1 MRSGENPDQ
10 PIMFD
15 ITPIQLAASFVSL
28 AALLL
33 FARALRGPRTQ
44 QWLGPAAD
52 WWELLRRR
60 GLPLLDRLAR
70 RRLPGQHYAA
80 YTLSLDEVVGT
91 IDASPEEV
99 EQLLWDSG
107 AKRMPLA
114 AYKTLPDGRTEVGSW
129 AWRDGL
135 LAPKQT
141 HVMLFDGDNG
151 RTLVAA
157 HKEANALNPFTAL
170 DHYLGRGYDVPAG
183 ERAVR
188 ERLDESV
195 WTAT

>member
-1 MRSGENPDQ
+1 
-10 PIMFD
+10 MFD

-80 YTLSLDEVVGT
+80 YTLSLDVEGVPAEAEVVRGLEEQGSELDVRLGNRRSAGQA
-91 IDASPEEV
+91 IDDIRRRVSAV
-99 EQLLWDSG
+99 
-107 AKRMPLA
+107 AKRL
-114 AYKTLPDGRTEVGSW
+114 
-129 AWRDGL
+129 
-135 LAPKQT
+135 
-141 HVMLFDGDNG
+141 
-151 RTLVAA
+151 
-157 HKEANALNPFTAL
+157 
-170 DHYLGRGYDVPAG
+170 
-183 ERAVR
+183 
-188 ERLDESV
+188 
-195 WTAT
+195 

>member
-1 MRSGENPDQ
+1 
-10 PIMFD
+10 MFD

-91 IDASPEEV
+91 IDAEAIDIR
-99 EQLLWDSG
+99 LG
-107 AKRMPLA
+107 AGQTAEDRISEIND
-114 AYKTLPDGRTEVGSW
+114 KTGRVS
-129 AWRDGL
+129 
-135 LAPKQT
+135 
-141 HVMLFDGDNG
+141 
-151 RTLVAA
+151 
-157 HKEANALNPFTAL
+157 
-170 DHYLGRGYDVPAG
+170 
-183 ERAVR
+183 ERV
-188 ERLDESV
+188 
-195 WTAT
+195 